1 MKSYAGVPCTTTTE
15 GLPLSGPVKE
25 ETPVKTPTF
34 APSGGEVAYGS
45 TVTITCETD
54 GATLYYTTD
63 GSTPTTSSTRYYT
76 GQTIAID
83 RNMTIKV
90 LAVKPGYT
98 NTIAS
103 ASFTVPSDNNLPGV
117 PATYSVTADKTE
129 NGSISVSPKSA
140 STGSTVTI
148 TVTPDAGYE
157 LEKLTVTDSK
167 GNEVAL
173 TPAGQN
179 QYTFTMPGSNVEIKA
194 SFKPAE
200 TITFTDVAEGAY
212 YYDAVLW
219 AAEQGITNGT
229 GNGKFSPDAT
239 CTRAQIVTFL
249 WRAAGSPEP
258 KSMNSFSDVSADAYY
273 AKAVAWA
280 VEQGITVGTGNGK
293 FSPDATCTRAQIVTF
308 LYRAYQGE

>member
-1 MKSYAGVPCTTTTE
+1 M
-15 GLPLSGPVKE
+15 
-25 ETPVKTPTF
+25 
-34 APSGGEVAYGS
+34 
-45 TVTITCETD
+45 
-54 GATLYYTTD
+54 
-63 GSTPTTSSTRYYT
+63 
-76 GQTIAID
+76 
-83 RNMTIKV
+83 
-90 LAVKPGYT
+90 
-98 NTIAS
+98 
-103 ASFTVPSDNNLPGV
+103 

-179 QYTFTMPGSNVEIKA
+179 RYTFTMPGSNVEIKA

-229 GNGKFSPDAT
+229 GNGKFSPEAP
-239 CTRAQIVTFL
+239 CTRAQNVTFL

-280 VEQGITVGTGNGK
+280 AKNAIVDGIGGGRFDPEANVSREQLATILFRYAKTLGLDTEAKADFAGFEDGDKVSSWAADAMSWAVAEGIIAGSKDGGK
-293 FSPDATCTRAQIVTF
+293 LYLDPQGDATRAQVALMLMRF
-308 LYRAYQGE
+308 LQNEE

>member
-1 MKSYAGVPCTTTTE
+1 MEIKASFKPAE
-15 GLPLSGPVKE
+15 
-25 ETPVKTPTF
+25 
-34 APSGGEVAYGS
+34 
-45 TVTITCETD
+45 TIT
-54 GATLYYTTD
+54 
-63 GSTPTTSSTRYYT
+63 
-76 GQTIAID
+76 
-83 RNMTIKV
+83 
-90 LAVKPGYT
+90 
-98 NTIAS
+98 
-103 ASFTVPSDNNLPGV
+103 F
-117 PATYSVTADKTE
+117 SVTADKTE

-179 QYTFTMPGSNVEIKA
+179 RYTFTMPGSNVEIKA

-229 GNGKFSPDAT
+229 GNGKFSPDAP
-239 CTRAQIVTFL
+239 CTRAHSVTFL
-249 WRAAGSPEP
+249 WRYEKEP
-258 KSMNSFSDVSADAYY
+258 AEGENIFTDVEDDTWY

-280 VEQGITVGTGNGK
+280 AKNAIVDGIGGGRFDPEANVSREQLATILFRYAKTLGLDTEAKADFAGFEDGDKVSSWAADAMSWAVAEGIIAGSKDGGK
-293 FSPDATCTRAQIVTF
+293 LYLDPQGDATRAQVALMLMRF
-308 LYRAYQGE
+308 LQNEE